1 MALNDSRINHG
12 DITKHWD
19 FLQVTI
25 ERAPFEALIGYILKT
40 YGGFLE
46 WGYPKMDGL

>member
-1 MALNDSRINHG
+1 MGISPNTEIFCKSI
-12 DITKHWD
+12 
-19 FLQVTI
+19 TI
-25 ERAPFEALIGYILKT
+25 ERAPFEALIGYILNT